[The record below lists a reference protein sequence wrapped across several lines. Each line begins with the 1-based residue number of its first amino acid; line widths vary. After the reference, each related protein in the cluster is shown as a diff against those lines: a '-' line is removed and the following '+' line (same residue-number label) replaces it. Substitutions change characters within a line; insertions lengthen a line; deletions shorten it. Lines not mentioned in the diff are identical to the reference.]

1 MGGERMRKAKG
12 VAVFGSTGSVGRNAL
27 DVVARFPERFRVTA
41 LCAGKNAT
49 ELFAQ
54 ARRFR
59 PRIVCLSEEVYLSRR
74 NRLPRGTRILFGE
87 EGLTE
92 AACSRET
99 DIIVAAASGVTSLRP
114 VIAAARKGKRIA
126 LANKEL
132 LVMAG
137 RFLVEAA
144 KAGGGVILPVDS
156 EHSGV
161 FQAIEGH
168 RKEDISR
175 IILTASGGPFRNRTF
190 RQMRDATVAEA
201 LGHPT
206 WRMGAKISIDSATL
220 MNKGFEVIEATWLF
234 GLPPGRIDI
243 LIHPQSIVHSMV
255 EYRDGSLIAQLGVPD
270 MRIPIGYALS
280 YPERLPLELPRLLP
294 HRMDGWVFELPDRK
308 RFPALDLA
316 YDAAE
321 VGGTAPAVLN
331 AANEVAVEAFLAGRI
346 RFTGII
352 SVGTSLMSSWRKGNR
367 LVTLKDV
374 LGADAEARKEASRI
388 ISRMRRPH
396 RP

>member
-1 MGGERMRKAKG
+1 MRPARG
-12 VAVFGSTGSVGRNAL
+12 VAILGSTGSVGRNAL
-27 DVVARFPERFRVTA
+27 DVIARFPERFRVTA
-41 LCAGKNAT
+41 LCAGRRASD
-49 ELFAQ
+49 LLAQ

-59 PRIVCLSEEVYLSRR
+59 PRLVCLYEEADAC
-74 NRLPRGTRILFGE
+74 RLDHLPEGTRVLFGE
-87 EGLTE
+87 KGMTE
-92 AACSRET
+92 AACSEET
-99 DIIVAAASGVTSLRP
+99 DIVLAAAAGVASIRP

-132 LVMAG
+132 LVTAG
-137 RFLVEAA
+137 KFLMEAA
-144 KAGGGVILPVDS
+144 RKGGGGILPVDS

-190 RQMRDATVAEA
+190 RQMRDATVEEA

-206 WRMGAKISIDSATL
+206 WRMGAKISVDSATL
-220 MNKGFEVIEATWLF
+220 MNKGLEVIEATWLF
-234 GLPPGRIDI
+234 GLPPDRIDV

-294 HRMDGWVFELPDRK
+294 HRMDGWVFESPDRK
-308 RFPALDLA
+308 NFPALAMA

-321 VGGTAPAVLN
+321 AGGTAPATLN
-331 AANEVAVEAFLAGRI
+331 AANEIAVNAFLAGRI

-352 SVGTSLMSSWRKGNR
+352 SVGKTLMSHWRRGNGA
-367 LVTLKDV
+367 VTLEDV
-374 LGADAEARKEASRI
+374 LRADAEARNEASRI
-388 ISRMRRPH
+388 ISRMRRPN